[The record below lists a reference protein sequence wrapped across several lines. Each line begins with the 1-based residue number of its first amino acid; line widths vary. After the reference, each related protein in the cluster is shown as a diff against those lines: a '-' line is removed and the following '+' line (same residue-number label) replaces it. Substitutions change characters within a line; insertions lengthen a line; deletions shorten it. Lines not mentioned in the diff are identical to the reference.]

1 MDKEMKVFMSMLTVM
16 VDKVE
21 GQHPYTRT
29 SKKEEENNEGREI
42 AKDLLPKDFAEF
54 RKDQGI
60 SHKCSYFRLF
70 LDKLE
75 DLATLAHIATQ

>member
-1 MDKEMKVFMSMLTVM
+1 MSQKIALKKLCQKALGMDKEMKVFMSMLTVM

-54 RKDQGI
+54 RKD
-60 SHKCSYFRLF
+60 
-70 LDKLE
+70 
-75 DLATLAHIATQ
+75 